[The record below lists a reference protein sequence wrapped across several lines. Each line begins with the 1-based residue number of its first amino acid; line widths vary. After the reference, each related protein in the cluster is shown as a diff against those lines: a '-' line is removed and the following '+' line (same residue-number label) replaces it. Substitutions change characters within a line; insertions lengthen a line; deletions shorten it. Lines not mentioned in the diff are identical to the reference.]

1 MKTFITVPAIHV
13 LLLLFSYLLFH
24 GGNLITY
31 EFAKNHML
39 FNLNLV
45 KVNIGDTLIFRQKEG
60 LTSLCF

>member
-1 MKTFITVPAIHV
+1 MKTFIKVPAIHV

-31 EFAKNHML
+31 EFAKNHM
-39 FNLNLV
+39 FLNLV
-45 KVNIGDTLIFRQKEG
+45 KVNMGDTMIFRQKEG